1 MYNGMY
7 NGTYNSCN
15 SVVSLM
21 KRPRHGRKAF
31 QAILVWLWWR
41 CPVQRWYVLTLS
53 VAHVVFF
60 SVWNPKKWKN
70 GDPFGGAKVI
80 RIAGGVFWWWR
91 VHGMHGCFAK
101 PASKTIHFWTC
112 FGFPWIPMM
121 QEVDPE
127 ERWVR
132 SFLEWME
139 SDYILF
145 RCEFESFRVCQYFMV
160 LSRKH
165 VLICKL
171 DMMTIR
177 CDGRTLSRH
186 NDVAVFS
193 GVVRAVPH
201 LSVALAANSIPQK
214 RWGQVFVRSD
224 GLARKKYTVSN

>member
-1 MYNGMY
+1 MDYIMVH
-7 NGTYNSCN
+7 TT
-15 SVVSLM
+15 VVTQLYHWWRGLAMGAKLFQQSLC
-21 KRPRHGRKAF
+21 GYDGD
-31 QAILVWLWWR
+31 IWWR

-53 VAHVVFF
+53 VAHVVLKC
-60 SVWNPKKWKN
+60 VKAQKIGV

-80 RIAGGVFWWWR
+80 RIAGGVRGGGESMDVLQKQHLRPSIFG
-91 VHGMHGCFAK
+91 H
-101 PASKTIHFWTC
+101 ASDSHD
-112 FGFPWIPMM
+112 FPWIPMM

-186 NDVAVFS
+186 NDVAVF
-193 GVVRAVPH
+193 P
-201 LSVALAANSIPQK
+201 
-214 RWGQVFVRSD
+214 
-224 GLARKKYTVSN
+224 GLYGLFRTFRTVSPRNGGDRSLCAAMDLQERNIL